1 MSSHATSPVV
11 NRRHLLHSADAAS
24 TPKGMMEGTITPTEG
39 GDASGATEDVR
50 PITPNHSPGIGHA
63 FTNNNMGRKLL
74 TFSQ

>member
-1 MSSHATSPVV
+1 
-11 NRRHLLHSADAAS
+11 
-24 TPKGMMEGTITPTEG
+24 MMEGTITPTEG

-50 PITPNHSPGIGHA
+50 PTSPNHSPGIGHA